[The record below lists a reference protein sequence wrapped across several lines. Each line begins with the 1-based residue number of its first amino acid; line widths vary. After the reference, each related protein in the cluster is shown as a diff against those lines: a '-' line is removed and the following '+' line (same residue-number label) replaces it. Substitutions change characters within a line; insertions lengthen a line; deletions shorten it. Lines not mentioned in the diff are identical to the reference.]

1 MNICLFTLVPDPPTG
16 VTCAALYDEYIT
28 LSWTAP
34 DYPNGV
40 LIQYIVTVLDTDGNE
55 VFSRNTN
62 SISTTFDFHGL
73 SPGNELNFLQLYCS
87 FQCIIWLTN
96 VSCTF
101 IHGILQRNLMLI
113 LTFEGSTD

>member
-1 MNICLFTLVPDPPTG
+1 VPDPPTG

-34 DYPNGV
+34 VYPNGD
-40 LIQYIVTVLDTDGNE
+40 LLQYIVTVLDTDGNE